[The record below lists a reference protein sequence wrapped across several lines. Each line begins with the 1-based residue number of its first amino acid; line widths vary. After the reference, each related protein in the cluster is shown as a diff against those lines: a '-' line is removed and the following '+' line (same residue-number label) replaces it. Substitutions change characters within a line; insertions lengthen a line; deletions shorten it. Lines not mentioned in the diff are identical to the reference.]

1 MLRHYDVLL
10 HKPLKSNAQTT
21 LLGKKRQMKPVF
33 QMKTW
38 KNSKSPFYLTSSMK
52 HIFPCKANSDPDI
65 VMTSPLFNWDRSF
78 IRSVYKS
85 PSVDRILSQMNPVHT
100 VQTVSLR
107 SILIILCYLRLRL
120 PSDLCLTRVLT
131 NTLYSRVISIMSAT
145 CYANM

>member
-21 LLGKKRQMKPVF
+21 VLRKKDKLKPVF

-38 KNSKSPFYLTSSMK
+38 KNSKSPFYLTSSTK
-52 HIFPCKANSDPDI
+52 HIFPCKANSHPDI

-78 IRSVYKS
+78 IRSVHKS
-85 PSVDRILSQMNPVHT
+85 PSVDCILSHMNP

-107 SILIILCYLRLRL
+107 FILIVLCYLRLRL
-120 PSDLCLTRVLT
+120 PSDLCLTHVMT
-131 NTLYSRVISIMSAT
+131 NTLYSRIISIMSAT
-145 CYANM
+145 CYASM